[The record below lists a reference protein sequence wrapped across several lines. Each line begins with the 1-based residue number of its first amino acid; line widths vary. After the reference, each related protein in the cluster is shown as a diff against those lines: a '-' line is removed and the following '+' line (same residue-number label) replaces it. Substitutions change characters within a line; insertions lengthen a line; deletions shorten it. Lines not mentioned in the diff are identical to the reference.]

1 MYYLC
6 YSQSVSLLCPARHR
20 IIKDSLPLRLAEAP
34 SEPSSP
40 SPRTIEVHFL
50 LKARDLPC
58 THALF
63 EVRTRAV
70 TQEEMLKMKDD
81 PDELLKTKGKFRT
94 KNINP
99 DELLK
104 TKELR

>member
-1 MYYLC
+1 
-6 YSQSVSLLCPARHR
+6 
-20 IIKDSLPLRLAEAP
+20 LRLAEAP

-40 SPRTIEVHFL
+40 SPRTIEFHFL
-50 LKARDLPC
+50 LKTRDLPC
-58 THALF
+58 ISALF
-63 EVRTRAV
+63 KVRTGAV

-94 KNINP
+94 KNIEP
-99 DELLK
+99 DDFLK